1 MMRQAVFFSNSSKEN
16 NMAEIN
22 ASGSLLVGE
31 GVFIKGTMRV
41 PGVASVDGKL
51 EGELSADSVFI
62 QQNGS
67 MDGQTTANH
76 VRVAGTLT
84 DTTVA
89 NRTLVVESTGLV
101 AGSITYQELEIKK
114 GGSLQGGI
122 YKVGREVPAAP
133 ARAQEPQRTAAPQPA
148 PVAEAASAEANGAT
162 AANAT
167 TPAASSTEAAQATPA
182 AGADAATA
190 APPAAAPMSANN
202 KPKN

>member
-1 MMRQAVFFSNSSKEN
+1 MIRQTVFFSNSSKEN
-16 NMAEIN
+16 NMAEIH

-31 GVFIKGTMRV
+31 GVFMKGTMRV
-41 PGVASVDGKL
+41 PGVASIDGKL
-51 EGELSADSVFI
+51 EGQLSADSVFI

-89 NRTLVVESTGLV
+89 NRTLLVEATGLV

-122 YKVGREVPAAP
+122 YKVGREAPAVP
-133 ARAQEPQRTAAPQPA
+133 ARAPEPPRVAAPEPVVTPEPAAEAA
-148 PVAEAASAEANGAT
+148 PVAEQAVTPVPVAA
-162 AANAT
+162 AAPT
-167 TPAASSTEAAQATPA
+167 TGLPAASTVVPSSSIPLAT
-182 AGADAATA
+182 
-190 APPAAAPMSANN
+190 NN

>member
-16 NMAEIN
+16 NMAEIH

-31 GVFIKGTMRV
+31 GVFMKGTMQV
-41 PGVASVDGKL
+41 PGVASIDGKL
-51 EGELSADSVFI
+51 EGQLSADSVFI

-89 NRTLVVESTGLV
+89 NRTLLVEATGLV

-122 YKVGREVPAAP
+122 YKVGREAPAVP
-133 ARAQEPQRTAAPQPA
+133 ARALEPPRVAAPEPVVTPEPAAEAA
-148 PVAEAASAEANGAT
+148 PVAEQAVTPVPVAA
-162 AANAT
+162 AAPT
-167 TPAASSTEAAQATPA
+167 TGLPAASTVVPSSSIPLAT
-182 AGADAATA
+182 
-190 APPAAAPMSANN
+190 NN

>member
-1 MMRQAVFFSNSSKEN
+1 MS
-16 NMAEIN
+16 EIH
-22 ASGSLLVGE
+22 AAGSLLVGE
-31 GVFIKGTMRV
+31 GVFMKGTMRV

-89 NRTLVVESTGLV
+89 NRTLVVEATGLV

-122 YKVGREVPAAP
+122 YKVGREMPAAP
-133 ARAQEPQRTAAPQPA
+133 APARAPEPQRSVAPKPA
-148 PVAEAASAEANGAT
+148 PAPEPVAASATDEI
-162 AANAT
+162 AAAV
-167 TPAASSTEAAQATPA
+167 AAVAAATPSVSA
-182 AGADAATA
+182 EADTATD
-190 APPAAAPMSANN
+190 APEAAAPESSSD
-202 KPKN
+202 KPKT

>member
-1 MMRQAVFFSNSSKEN
+1 
-16 NMAEIN
+16 MAEIH

-31 GVFIKGTMRV
+31 GVFMKGTMQV
-41 PGVASVDGKL
+41 PGVASIDGKL
-51 EGELSADSVFI
+51 EGQLSADSVFI

-89 NRTLVVESTGLV
+89 NRTLLVEATGLV

-122 YKVGREVPAAP
+122 YKVGREAPAVP
-133 ARAQEPQRTAAPQPA
+133 ARAPEPPRVAAPE
-148 PVAEAASAEANGAT
+148 PVAEQAVTPVPVAA
-162 AANAT
+162 AAPT
-167 TPAASSTEAAQATPA
+167 TGLPAASTVVPSSSIPLAT
-182 AGADAATA
+182 
-190 APPAAAPMSANN
+190 NN

>member
-1 MMRQAVFFSNSSKEN
+1 MRQAVFFSNSSKEN
-16 NMAEIN
+16 NMAEIH

-31 GVFIKGTMRV
+31 GVFMKGTMRV
-41 PGVASVDGKL
+41 PGVASIDGKL
-51 EGELSADSVFI
+51 EGQLSADSVFI

-89 NRTLVVESTGLV
+89 NRTLLVEATGLV

-122 YKVGREVPAAP
+122 YKVGREAPAVP
-133 ARAQEPQRTAAPQPA
+133 ARAPEPPRVAAPEPVVTPEPAAEAA
-148 PVAEAASAEANGAT
+148 PVAEQAVTPVPVAA
-162 AANAT
+162 AAPT
-167 TPAASSTEAAQATPA
+167 TGLPAASTVVPSSSIPLAT
-182 AGADAATA
+182 
-190 APPAAAPMSANN
+190 NN

>member
-1 MMRQAVFFSNSSKEN
+1 
-16 NMAEIN
+16 MAEIH
-22 ASGSLLVGE
+22 AAGSLLVGE
-31 GVFIKGTMRV
+31 GVFMKGTMRV

-89 NRTLVVESTGLV
+89 NRTLVVEATGLV

-122 YKVGREVPAAP
+122 YKVGREMPAAP
-133 ARAQEPQRTAAPQPA
+133 ARAPEPQRAVAPEPA
-148 PVAEAASAEANGAT
+148 PAPEAAAASATDEI
-162 AANAT
+162 AAAV
-167 TPAASSTEAAQATPA
+167 AAVAS
-182 AGADAATA
+182 AGAESATDA
-190 APPAAAPMSANN
+190 PEAAAPASGNN
-202 KPKN
+202 KPKT

>member
-1 MMRQAVFFSNSSKEN
+1 
-16 NMAEIN
+16 MAEIH
-22 ASGSLLVGE
+22 AAGSLLVGE
-31 GVFIKGTMRV
+31 GVFMKGTMRV

-67 MDGQTTANH
+67 MNGQTTANH

-122 YKVGREVPAAP
+122 YKVGREAPAMP
-133 ARAQEPQRTAAPQPA
+133 ARAPEPQRAIAPEPTPA
-148 PVAEAASAEANGAT
+148 PEPAAEPATAEASALPSEDSSVDAS
-162 AANAT
+162 
-167 TPAASSTEAAQATPA
+167 
-182 AGADAATA
+182 
-190 APPAAAPMSANN
+190 PAAAPAPANDQA
-202 KPKN
+202 KT

>member
-1 MMRQAVFFSNSSKEN
+1 
-16 NMAEIN
+16 MAEIH
-22 ASGSLLVGE
+22 AAGSLLVGE
-31 GVFIKGTMRV
+31 GVFMKGTMRV

-89 NRTLVVESTGLV
+89 NRTLVVEATGLV

-122 YKVGREVPAAP
+122 YKVGREMPAAP
-133 ARAQEPQRTAAPQPA
+133 ARAPEPQRAVAPEPA
-148 PVAEAASAEANGAT
+148 PAPEAAAASATDEI
-162 AANAT
+162 AAAV
-167 TPAASSTEAAQATPA
+167 AAVAS
-182 AGADAATA
+182 AGADSATD
-190 APPAAAPMSANN
+190 APEAAAPESGSD
-202 KPKN
+202 KPKT

>member
-1 MMRQAVFFSNSSKEN
+1 
-16 NMAEIN
+16 MAEIH

-133 ARAQEPQRTAAPQPA
+133 ARAPEPQRTAAPEPA
-148 PVAEAASAEANGAT
+148 PVAEAVSAGANAGAAAT
-162 AANAT
+162 AAANAT
-167 TPAASSTEAAQATPA
+167 PATDEAPDVAPS
-182 AGADAATA
+182 GSGAATA
-190 APPAAAPMSANN
+190 PTTAAPASAPASNN
-202 KPKN
+202 GKTKS

>member
-1 MMRQAVFFSNSSKEN
+1 
-16 NMAEIN
+16 MAEIH
-22 ASGSLLVGE
+22 AAGSLLVGE
-31 GVFIKGTMRV
+31 GVYMKGTMRV

-89 NRTLVVESTGLV
+89 NRTLVVEATGLV

-122 YKVGREVPAAP
+122 YKVGREMPAVP
-133 ARAQEPQRTAAPQPA
+133 ARAIAPQPA
-148 PVAEAASAEANGAT
+148 IAPEPAPAPVPEPAPATVQTGAPATVQAAAPAIENVLADVLANVQPAEA
-162 AANAT
+162 
-167 TPAASSTEAAQATPA
+167 P
-182 AGADAATA
+182 AGA
-190 APPAAAPMSANN
+190 PAAAPVSANN

>member
-1 MMRQAVFFSNSSKEN
+1 
-16 NMAEIN
+16 MAEIH
-22 ASGSLLVGE
+22 AAGSLLVGE
-31 GVFIKGTMRV
+31 GVYMKGTMRV

-89 NRTLVVESTGLV
+89 NRTLVVEATGLV

-122 YKVGREVPAAP
+122 YKVGREMPAVP
-133 ARAQEPQRTAAPQPA
+133 ARAIAPQPA
-148 PVAEAASAEANGAT
+148 IAPEPAPAPAPEPAPATVQTGAPAIENVLADVLANIQPAEA
-162 AANAT
+162 
-167 TPAASSTEAAQATPA
+167 P
-182 AGADAATA
+182 AGA
-190 APPAAAPMSANN
+190 PAAAPVSANN

>member
-1 MMRQAVFFSNSSKEN
+1 
-16 NMAEIN
+16 MAEIH
-22 ASGSLLVGE
+22 AAGSLLVGE
-31 GVFIKGTMRV
+31 GVFMKGTMRV

-89 NRTLVVESTGLV
+89 NRTLVVEATGLV

-122 YKVGREVPAAP
+122 YKVGREMPAAP
-133 ARAQEPQRTAAPQPA
+133 ARAPEPQRAVAPEPA
-148 PVAEAASAEANGAT
+148 PAPEAAAASAADEV
-162 AANAT
+162 AAAV
-167 TPAASSTEAAQATPA
+167 AAVAS
-182 AGADAATA
+182 AGADSATD
-190 APPAAAPMSANN
+190 APEAAAPESGSD
-202 KPKN
+202 KPKT

>member
-1 MMRQAVFFSNSSKEN
+1 
-16 NMAEIN
+16 MAEIN

-51 EGELSADSVFI
+51 EGELSADSVFV

-122 YKVGREVPAAP
+122 YKVGREVPTMP
-133 ARAQEPQRTAAPQPA
+133 ARAQEPQRTAATEPA
-148 PVAEAASAEANGAT
+148 PVAEAASAG
-162 AANAT
+162 ANA
-167 TPAASSTEAAQATPA
+167 AAAAA
-182 AGADAATA
+182 APTTA
-190 APPAAAPMSANN
+190 APASAPASTNDT
-202 KPKN
+202 KS

>member
-1 MMRQAVFFSNSSKEN
+1 
-16 NMAEIN
+16 MAEIH
-22 ASGSLLVGE
+22 AAGSLLVGE
-31 GVFIKGTMRV
+31 GVFMKGTMRV

-89 NRTLVVESTGLV
+89 NRTLVVEATGLV

-122 YKVGREVPAAP
+122 YKVGREMPAVP
-133 ARAQEPQRTAAPQPA
+133 ARAPEPQRTVAPKPA
-148 PVAEAASAEANGAT
+148 PAPEPAAASATDEI
-162 AANAT
+162 AAAV
-167 TPAASSTEAAQATPA
+167 AAVAAATPSVSA
-182 AGADAATA
+182 EADTATD
-190 APPAAAPMSANN
+190 APEAAAPESGSD
-202 KPKN
+202 KPKT

>member
-1 MMRQAVFFSNSSKEN
+1 
-16 NMAEIN
+16 MAEIH
-22 ASGSLLVGE
+22 AAGSLLVGE
-31 GVFIKGTMRV
+31 GVYMKGTMRV

-89 NRTLVVESTGLV
+89 NRTLVVEATGLV

-122 YKVGREVPAAP
+122 YKVGREMPAAP
-133 ARAQEPQRTAAPQPA
+133 ARLPEPQRAIAPEPAPAPSPEPVPAAVQAAAPAIENALADALANSRPAEAPTGA
-148 PVAEAASAEANGAT
+148 PVA
-162 AANAT
+162 
-167 TPAASSTEAAQATPA
+167 
-182 AGADAATA
+182 
-190 APPAAAPMSANN
+190 APGSANN

>member
-1 MMRQAVFFSNSSKEN
+1 
-16 NMAEIN
+16 MAEIH

-31 GVFIKGTMRV
+31 GVFMKGTMRV
-41 PGVASVDGKL
+41 PGVASIDGKL
-51 EGELSADSVFI
+51 EGQLSADSVFI

-89 NRTLVVESTGLV
+89 NRALLVEATGLV

-122 YKVGREVPAAP
+122 YKVGREAPAVP
-133 ARAQEPQRTAAPQPA
+133 ARAPEPPRVAAPE
-148 PVAEAASAEANGAT
+148 PVVTPEPSASGCCRTHNRLTRSVDCCAVELHPTCHQQQAQKLAICFGRYAARRCGPIT
-162 AANAT
+162 AC
-167 TPAASSTEAAQATPA
+167 
-182 AGADAATA
+182 
-190 APPAAAPMSANN
+190 
-202 KPKN
+202 KVLR

>member
-1 MMRQAVFFSNSSKEN
+1 
-16 NMAEIN
+16 MAEIN

-122 YKVGREVPAAP
+122 YKVGREMPAAP
-133 ARAQEPQRTAAPQPA
+133 ARAPEPQRTAAPQPA
-148 PVAEAASAEANGAT
+148 PVAEAASEEANAAT

-190 APPAAAPMSANN
+190 APPAAAPTSANN

>member
-1 MMRQAVFFSNSSKEN
+1 
-16 NMAEIN
+16 MAEIH
-22 ASGSLLVGE
+22 AAGSLLVGE
-31 GVFIKGTMRV
+31 GVFMKGTMRV

-89 NRTLVVESTGLV
+89 NRTLVVEATGLV

-122 YKVGREVPAAP
+122 YKVGREMPAAP
-133 ARAQEPQRTAAPQPA
+133 ARAAEPQRAVAPEPA
-148 PVAEAASAEANGAT
+148 RAPEPAAASATDEIAAAVAAVAAAT
-162 AANAT
+162 
-167 TPAASSTEAAQATPA
+167 PIVSTEADTAT
-182 AGADAATA
+182 DA
-190 APPAAAPMSANN
+190 PEAAAPESGSD
-202 KPKN
+202 KPKT

>member
-1 MMRQAVFFSNSSKEN
+1 
-16 NMAEIN
+16 MAEIH
-22 ASGSLLVGE
+22 AAGSLLVGE
-31 GVFIKGTMRV
+31 GVFMKGTMRV

-89 NRTLVVESTGLV
+89 NRTLVVEATGLV

-122 YKVGREVPAAP
+122 YKVGREMPTAP
-133 ARAQEPQRTAAPQPA
+133 ARAPEPQRTVAPEPA
-148 PVAEAASAEANGAT
+148 PAPEAAAASATDEI
-162 AANAT
+162 
-167 TPAASSTEAAQATPA
+167 
-182 AGADAATA
+182 
-190 APPAAAPMSANN
+190 AAAVAAVASASAESATDASAAEAPESGSD
-202 KPKN
+202 KAKT